1 MGTGVKY
8 VQVKWRNSQSK
19 SCIFQEKPFKFL
31 NFSARFKFP
40 SFSVFELYSSQCP
53 IVLDVSSKMVSG
65 KWTLFLT
72 MQFLSFF
79 WPPWDFFDY
88 EHRIWPPWVY

>member
-8 VQVKWRNSQSK
+8 VQVKWRKSQSK
-19 SCIFQEKPFKFL
+19 NCIFQEKPFKFL

-79 WPPWDFFDY
+79 WPPWDFF
-88 EHRIWPPWVY
+88 RL